1 MASFRTG
8 YENLPAAISDA
19 FKTYWGR
26 KEGQKGR
33 EHDLEMQRRRLDAAL
48 KEAKARRD
56 FEAAERIEKQI
67 HELDLQKKGAGY
79 AEELKKIPST
89 IEHKSAIDAQG
100 AMYGDIATGVD
111 TKVGELLPIL
121 IGAENFDDFLDK
133 SQGRAFFT
141 DRLDKDQFQFL
152 QQNSVAAE
160 QYLKRNI
167 AEYTIPRSQFD
178 KAQQKELEK
187 ELRSLGYLER
197 VDWTEYYAML
207 REQEEIG
214 AEKKKIKEERLKKFE
229 TSEKKIYGGKEK
241 GPGLMDIQGYFP
253 LMP

>member
-33 EHDLEMQRRRLDAAL
+33 EHELEMQKRRLEAAL
-48 KEAKARRD
+48 EEAKVQRD
-56 FEAAERIEKQI
+56 FEKAERIEKQI
-67 HELDLQKKGAGY
+67 HELDLQTKGFAQEKTLKGMPSIVEHKGA
-79 AEELKKIPST
+79 T
-89 IEHKSAIDAQG
+89 TAQG
-100 AMYGDIATGVD
+100 AMYGDVATGID

-178 KAQQKELEK
+178 KAQQQELKKELS
-187 ELRSLGYLER
+187 SLGYLER

-207 REQEEIG
+207 REKEEIG

-241 GPGLMDIQGYFP
+241 GPGLMDFLP